1 MGQDVYEMMDT
12 PIQPGALYDRVLSDS
27 DGAVSTFAGVVRD
40 NTKGRATQYLVYD
53 AYKPM
58 AERKMREIGEEL
70 KARWDIDCV
79 GILHGTGK
87 MEIGD
92 ISVLIAVSSA
102 HRKASLEACHYAIDR
117 LKETVPIWKKEV
129 WEDGEEWIEGDPSA
143 SMPTSMEADG

>member
-1 MGQDVYEMMDT
+1 MGKDVYRLTDT
-12 PIQPGALYDRVLSDS
+12 SIEPDALHKEILNDH
-27 DGAVSTFAGVVRD
+27 DGAITTFAGVVRD

-53 AYKPM
+53 AYREM
-58 AERKMREIGEEL
+58 AEKKMREIGDEM
-70 KARWDIDCV
+70 KDRWEIDCV

-92 ISVLIAVSSA
+92 ISVLIAVSSP

-129 WEDGEEWIEGDPSA
+129 WEDGEAWIEGDPSSAKPA
-143 SMPTSMEADG
+143 SMEGEE